1 MERKGKEGEG
11 RGGEGRGGEGREG
24 KGKATIE
31 FRSPEVSI
39 LGFFPITTTF
49 LPTHLK
55 LLLA

>member
-1 MERKGKEGEG
+1 MERKGKE
-11 RGGEGRGGEGREG
+11 GEGRGGEGREG